1 MSEGPGA
8 DHSLPIGL
16 ILRRAKGVVAS
27 PVPGYLIECL
37 VWNVPD
43 EGFGHSLITNESK
56 STSMIAS
63 VDGNGDGTYG
73 LFAIYRNTP
82 RAAVRHRSPIHHGAL
97 MLDVSGQPPTLLEGF
112 YWTDRTTMGELNMQ
126 VRFKRLVNDY
136 AAGRLLQ

>member
-43 EGFGHSLITNESK
+43 EGFGHSLLLDDMRYILATLFNNTTQDGDACNEWGEVNELKYLFRGSQAW
-56 STSMIAS
+56 TREGAHTFVAS
-63 VDGNGDGTYG
+63 AWDY
-73 LFAIYRNTP
+73 
-82 RAAVRHRSPIHHGAL
+82 
-97 MLDVSGQPPTLLEGF
+97 MGF
-112 YWTDRTTMGELNMQ
+112 G
-126 VRFKRLVNDY
+126 
-136 AAGRLLQ
+136 